1 MYGKKRFSNVKY
13 KSQGNGWYY
22 KNKYTMYK
30 ICSRR
35 ECSQLIKTE
44 SCRIWLL
51 SWLSWD
57 AWSLQDRAA
66 GGKDQCLGLRSSL
79 GAWFCSSP
87 HTPGIPW
94 PPLDIVAN
102 PASLPCRT
110 VLCSEDLHSQIS
122 SVFCLKGR
130 PLHHLRLAAL
140 FTFLVYTF
148 GFGLT
153 ENDKCTA
160 KWKNPSSAVFVR

>member
-1 MYGKKRFSNVKY
+1 
-13 KSQGNGWYY
+13 
-22 KNKYTMYK
+22 MYK
-30 ICSRR
+30 ICSQR

-57 AWSLQDRAA
+57 AWSLQDRSA

-140 FTFLVYTF
+140 FCYDVTFFWITKPCLVEK
-148 GFGLT
+148 LS
-153 ENDKCTA
+153 
-160 KWKNPSSAVFVR
+160 PISSANTIKRASDTAFFQNI

>member
-1 MYGKKRFSNVKY
+1 
-13 KSQGNGWYY
+13 
-22 KNKYTMYK
+22 MYK

-110 VLCSEDLHSQIS
+110 VEEMSMINWHNWRYHDAKNWIEKSLIPIWTHWGYNNDS
-122 SVFCLKGR
+122 SIPVVFRNNKLI
-130 PLHHLRLAAL
+130 
-140 FTFLVYTF
+140 TF
-148 GFGLT
+148 
-153 ENDKCTA
+153 D
-160 KWKNPSSAVFVR
+160 S

>member
-1 MYGKKRFSNVKY
+1 
-13 KSQGNGWYY
+13 
-22 KNKYTMYK
+22 MYK
-30 ICSRR
+30 ICSQR

-44 SCRIWLL
+44 SCRLWLL

-140 FTFLVYTF
+140 FCYDVTFFIFWDYETMLGWKTVAF